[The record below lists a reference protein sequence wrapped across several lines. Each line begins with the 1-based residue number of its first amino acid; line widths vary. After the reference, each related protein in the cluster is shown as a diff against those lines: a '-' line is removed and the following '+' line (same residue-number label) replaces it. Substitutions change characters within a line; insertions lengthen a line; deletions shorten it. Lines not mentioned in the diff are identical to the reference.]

1 MDILNGITL
10 IANYIIIP
18 GLTYGS
24 QLALGA
30 LGVTIIYSVLRF
42 SNFAHGEFMSFG
54 AMSSILLSWLFLGLG
69 FTLHPLPTAII
80 VLPIAIVFTISYC
93 IIIDKFIFK
102 FYRKQNSKSVINLIV
117 SIGVMFFTGGL
128 IRFIVGPGDKNF
140 FDGERFILKAR
151 TFKNLT
157 GLNEGIT
164 LKTTQGI
171 TIILSVLLVI
181 LLFWFL
187 NKTKTGKSMRAYS
200 DNKELALLSGINPEK
215 VVLITWII
223 TGTLACVAGTLYG
236 LDKSYKPFTYLHL
249 VLPIFSAAIVGG
261 VGNPVGA
268 IIGGFVIAFSELIIT
283 FAYKKIFFYFLPSNF
298 VPEGFAKQ
306 PFQCHSEGKVC
317 PLLFGPCVLA
327 VKAAGCWLLAAG
339 GGGSVPVS
347 V

>member
-1 MDILNGITL
+1 MDFLNGITL
-10 IANYIIIP
+10 IANYIVIP

-30 LGVTIIYSVLRF
+30 LGITIIYSVLRF

-54 AMSSILLSWLFLGLG
+54 AMSSIILSWLFVSFG
-69 FTLHPLPTAII
+69 FTFYPLPTAII
-80 VLPIAIVFTISYC
+80 VLPIAIVLTISYC

-151 TFKNLT
+151 TFKNIT
-157 GLNEGIT
+157 GLNEGLT

-298 VPEGFAKQ
+298 VPEGLLQILSTDYKIAISFLILVLVLLIK
-306 PFQCHSEGKVC
+306 PTGIYKGKII
-317 PLLFGPCVLA
+317 
-327 VKAAGCWLLAAG
+327 
-339 GGGSVPVS
+339 
-347 V
+347 

>member
-1 MDILNGITL
+1 VDFLNGIIL

-30 LGVTIIYSVLRF
+30 LGITIIYSVLRF

-54 AMSSILLSWLFLGLG
+54 AMSSILLSWLFLSFG

-151 TFKNLT
+151 TFKNMT
-157 GLNEGIT
+157 GLNEGLT

-171 TIILSVLLVI
+171 TILLSILLVI

-268 IIGGFVIAFSELIIT
+268 IIGGFVIGFSESIIT
-283 FAYKKIFFYFLPSNF
+283 FAYKKIFFYFLPINF
-298 VPEGFAKQ
+298 VPEGLSQILSTDYKIAISFLILVLVLLIK
-306 PFQCHSEGKVC
+306 PTGIYKGKII
-317 PLLFGPCVLA
+317 
-327 VKAAGCWLLAAG
+327 
-339 GGGSVPVS
+339 
-347 V
+347 

>member
-1 MDILNGITL
+1 MDFINGITL
-10 IANYIIIP
+10 IANYIVIP

-30 LGVTIIYSVLRF
+30 LGITIIYSVLRF

-54 AMSSILLSWLFLGLG
+54 AMNSILLSWLFISLGV
-69 FTLHPLPTAII
+69 TLNPLPTAII
-80 VLPIAIVFTISYC
+80 VLPIAIVLTISYC
-93 IIIDKFIFK
+93 IIMDKFIFK

-151 TFKNLT
+151 TFKNIT
-157 GLNEGIT
+157 GLNEGLT

-283 FAYKKIFFYFLPSNF
+283 FAYKKIFFYFLPINF
-298 VPEGFAKQ
+298 VPEGLLQILSTDYKIAISFLILVLVLLIK
-306 PFQCHSEGKVC
+306 PTGIYKGKII
-317 PLLFGPCVLA
+317 
-327 VKAAGCWLLAAG
+327 
-339 GGGSVPVS
+339 
-347 V
+347 

>member
-1 MDILNGITL
+1 MDFLNGITL

-30 LGVTIIYSVLRF
+30 LGITIIYSVLRF

-54 AMSSILLSWLFLGLG
+54 AMNAILLSWLFISLEI
-69 FTLHPLPTAII
+69 TLHPIPTAII
-80 VLPIAIVFTISYC
+80 VLPVAIVLTISYC
-93 IIIDKFIFK
+93 LIVDKFIFK

-151 TFKNLT
+151 TFKNVT
-157 GLNEGIT
+157 GLNEGLT

-171 TIILSVLLVI
+171 TIILSVLLVV

-283 FAYKKIFFYFLPSNF
+283 FAYKKIFFYFLPINF
-298 VPEGFAKQ
+298 VPEGLSQILSTDYKIAISFLILVLVLLIK
-306 PFQCHSEGKVC
+306 PTGIYKGKII
-317 PLLFGPCVLA
+317 
-327 VKAAGCWLLAAG
+327 
-339 GGGSVPVS
+339 
-347 V
+347 

>member
-1 MDILNGITL
+1 MDFLNGITL
-10 IANYIIIP
+10 IANYIIVP

-30 LGVTIIYSVLRF
+30 LGITIIYSVLRF

-54 AMSSILLSWLFLGLG
+54 AMSSIILSWLFVSLG
-69 FTLHPLPTAII
+69 FTFYPLPTAII
-80 VLPIAIVFTISYC
+80 VLPIAIVLTISYC

-128 IRFIVGPGDKNF
+128 IRFIVGPGDKIF

-151 TFKNLT
+151 TFKNIT
-157 GLNEGIT
+157 GLSEGLT

-298 VPEGFAKQ
+298 VPEGLLQILSTDYKIAISFLILVLVLLIK
-306 PFQCHSEGKVC
+306 PTGIYKGKII
-317 PLLFGPCVLA
+317 
-327 VKAAGCWLLAAG
+327 
-339 GGGSVPVS
+339 
-347 V
+347 

>member
-1 MDILNGITL
+1 MDFLNGITL
-10 IANYIIIP
+10 IANYIVIP

-30 LGVTIIYSVLRF
+30 LGITIIYSVLRF

-54 AMSSILLSWLFLGLG
+54 AMSSIILSWLFVSLG
-69 FTLHPLPTAII
+69 FTFYPLPTAII
-80 VLPIAIVFTISYC
+80 VLPIAILLTISYC

-117 SIGVMFFTGGL
+117 SIGVMFFTSGL
-128 IRFIVGPGDKNF
+128 IRFIVGPGDRNF

-151 TFKNLT
+151 TFKNIT
-157 GLNEGIT
+157 GLNEGLT
-164 LKTTQGI
+164 FKTTQGI
-171 TIILSVLLVI
+171 TIILSILIVI

-298 VPEGFAKQ
+298 VPEGLLQILSTDYKIAISFLILVLVLLIK
-306 PFQCHSEGKVC
+306 PTGIYKGKII
-317 PLLFGPCVLA
+317 
-327 VKAAGCWLLAAG
+327 
-339 GGGSVPVS
+339 
-347 V
+347 

>member
-1 MDILNGITL
+1 LDFLNGITL

-30 LGVTIIYSVLRF
+30 LGITIIYSVLRF

-54 AMSSILLSWLFLGLG
+54 AMSAILLSWLFISLGI
-69 FTLHPLPTAII
+69 TLHPIPTAII
-80 VLPIAIVFTISYC
+80 VLPVAIVLTISYC
-93 IIIDKFIFK
+93 LIVDKFIFK

-151 TFKNLT
+151 TFKNVT
-157 GLNEGIT
+157 GLNEGLT

-171 TIILSVLLVI
+171 TIILSVLLVV

-283 FAYKKIFFYFLPSNF
+283 FAYKKIFFYFLPINF
-298 VPEGFAKQ
+298 VPEGLSQILSTDYKIAISFLILVLVLLIK
-306 PFQCHSEGKVC
+306 PTGIYKGKII
-317 PLLFGPCVLA
+317 
-327 VKAAGCWLLAAG
+327 
-339 GGGSVPVS
+339 
-347 V
+347 

>member
-1 MDILNGITL
+1 MDFLNGITL

-30 LGVTIIYSVLRF
+30 LGITIIYSVLRF

-54 AMSSILLSWLFLGLG
+54 AMSAILLSWLFISLGI
-69 FTLHPLPTAII
+69 TLHPIPTAII
-80 VLPIAIVFTISYC
+80 VLPVAIVLTISYC
-93 IIIDKFIFK
+93 LIVDKFIFK

-151 TFKNLT
+151 TFKNVT
-157 GLNEGIT
+157 GLNEGLT

-171 TIILSVLLVI
+171 TIILSVLLVV

-283 FAYKKIFFYFLPSNF
+283 FAYKKIFFYFLPINF
-298 VPEGFAKQ
+298 VPEGLSQILSTDYKIAISFLILVLVLLIK
-306 PFQCHSEGKVC
+306 PTGIYKGKII
-317 PLLFGPCVLA
+317 
-327 VKAAGCWLLAAG
+327 
-339 GGGSVPVS
+339 
-347 V
+347 

>member
-1 MDILNGITL
+1 MDFLNGITL

-30 LGVTIIYSVLRF
+30 LGITIIYSVLRF

-54 AMSSILLSWLFLGLG
+54 AMSAILLSWLFISSGI
-69 FTLHPLPTAII
+69 TLHPLPTAII
-80 VLPIAIVFTISYC
+80 VLPIAIVLTISYC

-128 IRFIVGPGDKNF
+128 IRFIIGPGDRNF
-140 FDGERFILKAR
+140 FDGERFILNAR
-151 TFKNLT
+151 TFKNIT
-157 GLNEGIT
+157 DLNEGLT

-171 TIILSVLLVI
+171 TIVLSILIVI

-223 TGTLACVAGTLYG
+223 TGTLACIAGTLYG

-283 FAYKKIFFYFLPSNF
+283 FAYKKIFFYFLPDTFLPDGLLQILSTDYKIAVSF
-298 VPEGFAKQ
+298 MILVLVLLIKPTGIYK
-306 PFQCHSEGKVC
+306 GKVIE
-317 PLLFGPCVLA
+317 
-327 VKAAGCWLLAAG
+327 
-339 GGGSVPVS
+339 
-347 V
+347 

>member
-1 MDILNGITL
+1 MDFLNGITL
-10 IANYIIIP
+10 ISNYILIP

-30 LGVTIIYSVLRF
+30 LGITIVYSVLRF

-54 AMSSILLSWLFLGLG
+54 AMTSILLCWLFLSLEINLNP
-69 FTLHPLPTAII
+69 FPTAII
-80 VLPIAIVFTISYC
+80 VLPFAIIITIFYC
-93 IIIDKFIFK
+93 ILVDKIIFK
-102 FYRKQNSKSVINLIV
+102 FYRQQNSKSVINLIV

-128 IRFIVGPGDKNF
+128 IRFIIGPGDKNF
-140 FDGERFILKAR
+140 FDGERFILKAK
-151 TFKNLT
+151 TFKNYT
-157 GLNEGIT
+157 GLSEGLA

-171 TIILSVLLVI
+171 TIVLSIILVV

-268 IIGGFVIAFSELIIT
+268 IIGGFVIAFSELIVT
-283 FAYKKIFFYFLPSNF
+283 FAYKKIFFYFLPNYL
-298 VPEGFAKQ
+298 VPDGLLQILSTDYKIAISFIILVLVLLIRPTGIYK
-306 PFQCHSEGKVC
+306 GKII
-317 PLLFGPCVLA
+317 
-327 VKAAGCWLLAAG
+327 
-339 GGGSVPVS
+339 
-347 V
+347 

>member
-1 MDILNGITL
+1 MDFLNGITL

-30 LGVTIIYSVLRF
+30 LGITIIYSVLRF

-54 AMSSILLSWLFLGLG
+54 AMSAILLSWLFISLGI
-69 FTLHPLPTAII
+69 TLHPIPTAII
-80 VLPIAIVFTISYC
+80 VLPIAIVLTISYC
-93 IIIDKFIFK
+93 LIVDKFIFK

-128 IRFIVGPGDKNF
+128 IRFIIGPGDRNF

-151 TFKNLT
+151 TFKNIT
-157 GLNEGIT
+157 GLNEGLT

-171 TIILSVLLVI
+171 TIILSVLLVV

-268 IIGGFVIAFSELIIT
+268 IIGGFVIAF
-283 FAYKKIFFYFLPSNF
+283 
-298 VPEGFAKQ
+298 
-306 PFQCHSEGKVC
+306 
-317 PLLFGPCVLA
+317 
-327 VKAAGCWLLAAG
+327 
-339 GGGSVPVS
+339 
-347 V
+347 

>member
-1 MDILNGITL
+1 MDFLNGITL

-30 LGVTIIYSVLRF
+30 LGITIIYSVLRF

-54 AMSSILLSWLFLGLG
+54 AMSAILLSWLFISLGI
-69 FTLHPLPTAII
+69 TLHPIPTAII
-80 VLPIAIVFTISYC
+80 VLPIAIVLTISYC
-93 IIIDKFIFK
+93 LIVDKFIFK

-128 IRFIVGPGDKNF
+128 IRFIIGPGDRNF

-151 TFKNLT
+151 TFKNIT
-157 GLNEGIT
+157 GLNEGLT

-171 TIILSVLLVI
+171 TIILSVLLVV

-283 FAYKKIFFYFLPSNF
+283 FAYKKIFFYFLPINL
-298 VPEGFAKQ
+298 VPEGLSQILSTDYKIAISFLILVLVLLIK
-306 PFQCHSEGKVC
+306 PTGIYKGKVI
-317 PLLFGPCVLA
+317 
-327 VKAAGCWLLAAG
+327 
-339 GGGSVPVS
+339 
-347 V
+347 

>member
-1 MDILNGITL
+1 MDFLNGITL

-30 LGVTIIYSVLRF
+30 LGITIIYSVLRF

-54 AMSSILLSWLFLGLG
+54 AMSAILLSWLFISLGI
-69 FTLHPLPTAII
+69 TLHPIPTAIM
-80 VLPIAIVFTISYC
+80 VLPIAIVLTISYC
-93 IIIDKFIFK
+93 LIVDKFIFK

-128 IRFIVGPGDKNF
+128 IRFIIGPGDRNF

-151 TFKNLT
+151 TFKNIT
-157 GLNEGIT
+157 GLNEGLT

-171 TIILSVLLVI
+171 TIILSVLLVV

-283 FAYKKIFFYFLPSNF
+283 FAYKKIFFYFLPIKI
-298 VPEGFAKQ
+298 VPEGLSQILSTDYKIAISFLILVLVLLIK
-306 PFQCHSEGKVC
+306 PTGIYKGKVI
-317 PLLFGPCVLA
+317 
-327 VKAAGCWLLAAG
+327 
-339 GGGSVPVS
+339 
-347 V
+347 